1 MGAAELLDY
10 PRENVRGLVLEEGA
24 VTSHVVIVARAMG
37 IPVIGQATGAVALA
51 ENRDAII
58 IDGDDA
64 KVHLRP
70 LADLQRAYEEK
81 VRFRARRQAQFRALK
96 DVEPLTRDGTRITLQ
111 MNAGLLVDLPHL
123 NEAGAEG
130 IGLFRTELQ
139 FMIAST
145 MPKAE
150 EQEAFYRSVLKQTG
164 GKPVTFR
171 TLDIGGD
178 KVVPYFRAA
187 EEENPALGW
196 RAIRLSLDRPG
207 LLRTQLRAMLRAA
220 AGAELKLMLPMV
232 TEVSELRIA
241 RDLLQK
247 EIERQSKLGEQL
259 PRKLQFGAMLEVP
272 ALLWQLDEL
281 MTEVDFVS
289 VGSNDLFQFAMA
301 VDRGN
306 ARVSDRFD
314 VLGRPFL
321 RILRDIVRAG
331 DRHDTPVTLCGEMA
345 SKPLSAMALLGLG
358 FRSVSM
364 SPTAVGPIKAMLLAL
379 DASKLGA
386 LLNAALDDTRDQTPV
401 RQMLVDFAAENGI
414 PV

>member
-1 MGAAELLDY
+1 
-10 PRENVRGLVLEEGA
+10 
-24 VTSHVVIVARAMG
+24 
-37 IPVIGQATGAVALA
+37 
-51 ENRDAII
+51 
-58 IDGDDA
+58 
-64 KVHLRP
+64 
-70 LADLQRAYEEK
+70 
-81 VRFRARRQAQFRALK
+81 
-96 DVEPLTRDGTRITLQ
+96 
-111 MNAGLLVDLPHL
+111 
-123 NEAGAEG
+123 
-130 IGLFRTELQ
+130 
-139 FMIAST
+139 
-145 MPKAE
+145 
-150 EQEAFYRSVLKQTG
+150 
-164 GKPVTFR
+164 VTFR